1 MAGRGGGYLRRE
13 QRCGRLRAACV
24 RLRGVGSRGG
34 AGGGGTAAWA
44 RQCRTPPGRAGCRGP
59 ASGQQQEGCG
69 GRPRPSS
76 LKSSRLQTR
85 VLRAGTRPLWPL
97 ASDTPHLRHR
107 VLRDGREVGG
117 GEGKAA
123 VGAGVVGVKVH
134 RHLLPPAVP
143 VAQVQTVHAHK
154 PVWAGDDADHK
165 GHLRGGRR
173 SAGQPAAQRL
183 PPPLPRLTSEWR
195 EWASSS
201 ADVCPVPLGTAG
213 AENTS
218 CTLCSFSPAASISR
232 IRAQASPRSAKSRSP
247 SVTYWFFRHR
257 L

>member
-1 MAGRGGGYLRRE
+1 MGGWDSEVGSGGGT
-13 QRCGRLRAACV
+13 G
-24 RLRGVGSRGG
+24 GVGP
-34 AGGGGTAAWA
+34 GGGTARWA
-44 RQCRTPPGRAGCRGP
+44 GQCRILQAPQAPGARGP
-59 ASGQQQEGCG
+59 RSGKQQEGPG

-85 VLRAGTRPLWPL
+85 VLRAGTRPLSPL
-97 ASDTPHLRHR
+97 ASDAPHLRHR
-107 VLRDGREVGG
+107 VLRDGREVGR

-173 SAGQPAAQRL
+173 SAGQPAARRL
-183 PPPLPRLTSEWR
+183 PPPLPRLTSECR

-247 SVTYWFFRHR
+247 SLTYWFFRHK